1 MAPPTGCDLLGL
13 CGAGYHGLWFLA
25 SLGAP
30 PVRQWPL
37 TETAVMGPA
46 GSVVALA
53 LLLCSG
59 AMDGAIRLPR
69 WLLDLSSF
77 ELRLLWAV
85 ERSLVALLGERP
97 VMAGAKHQS
106 QRRTV
111 RVQPV
116 ADLS

>member
-69 WLLDLSSF
+69 WLLYLSLSIVSVVMGTF
-77 ELRLLWAV
+77 
-85 ERSLVALLGERP
+85 RSICNV
-97 VMAGAKHQS
+97 S
-106 QRRTV
+106 IQRDA
-111 RVQPV
+111 P
-116 ADLS
+116 

>member
-1 MAPPTGCDLLGL
+1 
-13 CGAGYHGLWFLA
+13 
-25 SLGAP
+25 
-30 PVRQWPL
+30 
-37 TETAVMGPA
+37 MGPA

-97 VMAGAKHQS
+97 VMAGA
-106 QRRTV
+106 
-111 RVQPV
+111 
-116 ADLS
+116 